1 MEKDDKGSTLIRI
14 GVSGWKFLLVP
25 AYPGCPGSK
34 AVKRSLLL
42 LLSQG
47 ITAPWLVPNYTAWWQ
62 RHVCEQLAQGCYLKA
77 ERPGVEPATVCVASQ
92 HPNHYATRQLMAI
105 TKTLL
110 AETKWTTVA
119 WIKCLLNVL
128 SWWRGT
134 VVERRSLTG
143 ELSLSCTWPAADGCP
158 PMWVNRPLQVSQL
171 GQLSLSSFLGR

>member
-1 MEKDDKGSTLIRI
+1 MHGQCDATPTIIFPVAGHYRPMTGTKLYC
-14 GVSGWKFLLVP
+14 LVTE
-25 AYPGCPGSK
+25 A
-34 AVKRSLLL
+34 
-42 LLSQG
+42 
-47 ITAPWLVPNYTAWWQ
+47 
-62 RHVCEQLAQGCYLKA
+62 HVCEQLAQGCYLKA

-92 HPNHYATRQLMAI
+92 HLNHYATRQLMAI

-119 WIKCLLNVL
+119 WIKCLLTVL
-128 SWWRGT
+128 SWWHGT

-158 PMWVNRPLQVSQL
+158 PMWVNRLLQVSQL